1 MKTTF
6 PFIIFLIFPLFFSN
20 IQAQEKLDS
29 SLLNI
34 DRIYNS
40 SEFRQARSRSIK
52 WIEEGEA
59 YLSIEKSNEIENA
72 YELVR
77 YESRSQKKSIFVPA
91 AELIPKGSNSPIN
104 IENFTLSEDET
115 KVLIFT
121 NSSRVWRS
129 NTKGDYW
136 VYDLIN
142 KSFKQLGEDFP
153 SSSLMFAKFST
164 DNEFVAYVHDFNLY
178 KENFTTGEVNQLTND
193 GNKEIIN
200 GTFDWVYEEEFGC
213 RDGFRWS
220 QDGKHIAFWQL
231 DASQIGT
238 FYMINNTDSIYSKM
252 IPVQYPKVG
261 REPSAC
267 KIGILPMNSKQ
278 VQWIP
283 VPGGEKENYIP
294 AIQWISNNLL
304 LIQQMN
310 RKQNE
315 LNIYTWDITS
325 GKLRKIYTETEE
337 TWVDLTYPDLTANQ
351 WGNNDL
357 VITDKGTAFLRM
369 TENDAWRHVYKI
381 HIKTREKELI
391 TRGTYDVASVCG
403 ATTKQLFFMASPGN
417 STQRYLYSVGLDTKE
432 DTTKITPFGFSGVN
446 NYNLSP
452 NGKYAI
458 HTHNSVLSPRTVRLV
473 SLPKHKIIKTLVD
486 NKNFKN
492 KLGKIQL
499 PEVAF
504 FKITTTDGIEID
516 GRMIKPLHF
525 DPDKKYP
532 LLFHVYGEPWG
543 QVATDSW
550 IGEWNIMLAQQ
561 GYIVIDMDNRGTP
574 CLKGSAWR
582 KSIYR
587 KIGVIN
593 SRDQA
598 MAAKEVIKWPFV
610 DPERIAVWGWSG
622 GGSMTLNL
630 LFRYPEIYKT
640 GMAVAAVS
648 NQLVYDNIYQE
659 RYMGLPQ
666 ENMEDFVEGSPI
678 TYAKNLKGNLL
689 IVHGT
694 ADDNVHYQS
703 AELLINELIKQN
715 KQFQIMPYPNR
726 SHGIFEGS
734 NTRRHL
740 YTLLTNYL
748 HIHTPINNKK

>member
-1 MKTTF
+1 MKT
-6 PFIIFLIFPLFFSN
+6 IYYLSIFLISSIFFST
-20 IQAQEKLDS
+20 IRAQEASDS
-29 SLLNI
+29 SFLNI
-34 DRIYNS
+34 DRIFNS
-40 SEFRQARSRSIK
+40 DEFRQAGPKPVK
-52 WIEEGEA
+52 WIEDGEA
-59 YLSIEKSNEIENA
+59 YLVIEKSNEIENVN
-72 YELVR
+72 ELVR
-77 YESRSQKKSIFVPA
+77 YESRSQKKSIFVSA
-91 AELIPKGSNSPIN
+91 GDLIPKGSNSTIN

-136 VYDLIN
+136 VYDLKN
-142 KSFKQLGEDFP
+142 KNFKQLGKNFP

-164 DNEFVAYVHDFNLY
+164 DNKFVAYIHDFNLY
-178 KENFTTGEVNQLTND
+178 KEDFNSGDVSQLTFD

-213 RDGFRWS
+213 RDGFRWNK
-220 QDGKHIAFWQL
+220 DGKYIAFWQL
-231 DASQIGT
+231 DASEIGT

-252 IPVQYPKVG
+252 VPVQYPKVG

-267 KIGILPMNSKQ
+267 KIGILAMNSKQ
-278 VQWIP
+278 VHWIP

-315 LNIYTWDITS
+315 LNIYTWDIIS
-325 GKLRKIYTETEE
+325 EKLRKIYTETED
-337 TWVDLTYPDLTANQ
+337 TWVDLAYPDITSSH
-351 WGNNDL
+351 WGDNDL
-357 VITDKGTAFLRM
+357 IITDKGTAFLRM

-381 HIKTREKELI
+381 YINSGEKELL
-391 TRGTYDVASVCG
+391 THGSYDVASVCRL
-403 ATTKQLFFMASPGN
+403 TNKRLFFMASPKN
-417 STQRYLYSVGLDTKE
+417 STQRYLYSIGIDTKG
-432 DTTKITPFGFSGVN
+432 DTSRITPEVFSGVN

-458 HTHNSVLSPRTVRLV
+458 HTHNNVLSPRTVRFV
-473 SLPKHKIIKTLVD
+473 SLPKHKTIKTLLD
-486 NKNFKN
+486 NKEFKN
-492 KLGKIQL
+492 RIGKIQL
-499 PEVAF
+499 PEVTF
-504 FKITTTDGIEID
+504 FKVTTADGIEID
-516 GRMIKPLHF
+516 GRMIKSLNF
-525 DPDKKYP
+525 DPAGKYP
-532 LLFHVYGEPWG
+532 VLFHVYGEPWG
-543 QVATDSW
+543 QVAADSW
-550 IGEWNIMLAQQ
+550 IGAWNIMLAQQ

-598 MAAKEVIKWPFV
+598 MAAIEVIKWPFV
-610 DPERIAVWGWSG
+610 DPERVAVWGWSG

-630 LFRYPEIYKT
+630 MFRYPEIYKT

-703 AELLINELIKQN
+703 AELLINELILQN

-726 SHGIFEGS
+726 SHGIFEGN

-748 HIHTPINNKK
+748 KMHAPVNTD